1 MCAQVG
7 CPQPCVSPQPT
18 WPLSPSV
25 DTGQGSG
32 MGRYSTSSFL
42 FFQAWLQCP
51 GGSHSPGPG
60 PGAAPAPESPAVSVP
75 LPMVYA
81 ELAGQGSSGSAG
93 GPLPLLLSCPALQQT
108 VACIGLAVPSPPCSS
123 PASGV
128 WGRKIRSHSLV
139 PALPPAPL
147 YPLSEFQFPRL

>member
-7 CPQPCVSPQPT
+7 YPQPCMSPQPT

-51 GGSHSPGPG
+51 GGSHSPGAG

-75 LPMVYA
+75 LPVAYA
-81 ELAGQGSSGSAG
+81 ELEGQGSSGSAWG
-93 GPLPLLLSCPALQQT
+93 LSSPSVELPCLMANCGMYWAGCPLSPLLL
-108 VACIGLAVPSPPCSS
+108 PCL
-123 PASGV
+123 
-128 WGRKIRSHSLV
+128 WSLGQ
-139 PALPPAPL
+139 
-147 YPLSEFQFPRL
+147 ENQET